1 MKNSGIR
8 RKPDMPKGHSRRHF
22 LALLGMLPFA
32 GLFRIRDV
40 DAAPIVDGIIVRDGW
55 ILRADDLRRLGIS

>member
-8 RKPDMPKGHSRRHF
+8 SRPDMPKGHSRRHF

-32 GLFRIRDV
+32 TLLRVRGLA
-40 DAAPIVDGIIVRDGW
+40 AAPVEDGIVMREGW
-55 ILRADDLRRLGIS
+55 ILRADDLKRLAIA